1 MPKNTNEKNN
11 KGKKTTAKTT
21 QKKVQPKKE
30 AVKKQAPKK
39 VETKKQ
45 EPKTQVIKEV
55 KPKKEVVKKV
65 EKERKIKVLLDELL
79 KNTPFLIAACIIIVL
94 LAILIFVGCYKRIPK
109 TSDSKQIIATLKGK
123 KITADE
129 LYEELKENN
138 GTDALINIIDTYIAN
153 KEVKI
158 TDEDKDYVDQV
169 VNYYK
174 DYAEYYGVDLATFL
188 ANYVGLSGITTEK
201 EFKNYVLKDYKKT
214 LAVTKFIGDN
224 ADEKD
229 LKEYYKENYTDK
241 LNVKHILVEVD
252 SEAEDTEAADQ
263 AALNKAKDLIN
274 QLNDTASDNL
284 DTKFNELA
292 ENNSDDTATYSNGGL
307 IENITKKDVEEALE
321 GTLKDNASLVLKE
334 GEAALGDVVVMD
346 FVGRINGE
354 AFDGGSAQNHELE
367 LGSHQ
372 FIPGFEE
379 QLVGHKA
386 GEKVD
391 VNVTFPENYTEALK
405 GKPAVFECTI
415 HEVKEKKLPELNDE
429 FVKELKVEGIETVE
443 AFRNRK
449 EEDLKRQ
456 KEQEARREYM
466 SKLIAEIV
474 KNSQIDL
481 ADEIV
486 ENQTESRK
494 EDMIK
499 RIEQSGL
506 QLEQYLQ
513 ILGQTEEQFVA
524 QLREQA
530 LKETQEYIVLEEIGK
545 AENIE
550 IDDAQ
555 LEFEYAKIADQYN
568 MKIEDVKK
576 ALENNLDEFRHN
588 LKMQRIDD
596 LLYNENK

>member
-1 MPKNTNEKNN
+1 MERKVTKLEHSHVQVDVVVDEQSWKNAQDKAFNKLAENVTIDGFRKGKAPKNLVKARIDQMKVLDEAINSLLPKIYEEILTEDKIRPYARPQVDVTKVSDTELEVKFVLVTAPEVKLGAY
-11 KGKKTTAKTT
+11 KGL
-21 QKKVQPKKE
+21 E
-30 AVKKQAPKK
+30 
-39 VETKKQ
+39 
-45 EPKTQVIKEV
+45 IGRKEV
-55 KPKKEVVKKV
+55 KV
-65 EKERKIKVLLDELL
+65 
-79 KNTPFLIAACIIIVL
+79 
-94 LAILIFVGCYKRIPK
+94 
-109 TSDSKQIIATLKGK
+109 
-123 KITADE
+123 
-129 LYEELKENN
+129 
-138 GTDALINIIDTYIAN
+138 
-153 KEVKI
+153 
-158 TDEDKDYVDQV
+158 
-169 VNYYK
+169 
-174 DYAEYYGVDLATFL
+174 
-188 ANYVGLSGITTEK
+188 
-201 EFKNYVLKDYKKT
+201 
-214 LAVTKFIGDN
+214 
-224 ADEKD
+224 
-229 LKEYYKENYTDK
+229 
-241 LNVKHILVEVD
+241 
-252 SEAEDTEAADQ
+252 
-263 AALNKAKDLIN
+263 
-274 QLNDTASDNL
+274 
-284 DTKFNELA
+284 
-292 ENNSDDTATYSNGGL
+292 
-307 IENITKKDVEEALE
+307 TKKDVEEALE
-321 GTLKDNASLVLKE
+321 GTLKDNASLVVKE
-334 GEAALGDVVVMD
+334 GDAELGNVVVMD

-391 VNVTFPENYTEALK
+391 VNVTFPENYTDALK
-405 GKPAVFECTI
+405 GKPAVFECII

-443 AFRNRK
+443 AFRARK
-449 EEDLKRQ
+449 EEDLKKQ

-466 SKLIAEIV
+466 GKLIAEIV

-481 ADEIV
+481 AEEIV
-486 ENQTESRK
+486 ENQAEARR
-494 EDMIK
+494 EDMVK

-513 ILGQTEEQFVA
+513 ILGQTQEQFDA

-545 AENIE
+545 AEGIE

-568 MKIEDVKK
+568 MKIEEVKK

>member
-1 MPKNTNEKNN
+1 MERKVTKLEHSHVQIDVVVDEKSWKDAQEKAFNKLAENVTIDGFRKGKAPKNLVKARIDQMKVLDEAINSLLPKIYEEILTEDKIRPYARPQVDVTKVSDTELEVKFVLVTAPEVKLGAY
-11 KGKKTTAKTT
+11 KGL
-21 QKKVQPKKE
+21 E
-30 AVKKQAPKK
+30 
-39 VETKKQ
+39 
-45 EPKTQVIKEV
+45 IGRKEV
-55 KPKKEVVKKV
+55 KV
-65 EKERKIKVLLDELL
+65 
-79 KNTPFLIAACIIIVL
+79 
-94 LAILIFVGCYKRIPK
+94 
-109 TSDSKQIIATLKGK
+109 
-123 KITADE
+123 
-129 LYEELKENN
+129 
-138 GTDALINIIDTYIAN
+138 
-153 KEVKI
+153 
-158 TDEDKDYVDQV
+158 
-169 VNYYK
+169 
-174 DYAEYYGVDLATFL
+174 
-188 ANYVGLSGITTEK
+188 
-201 EFKNYVLKDYKKT
+201 
-214 LAVTKFIGDN
+214 
-224 ADEKD
+224 
-229 LKEYYKENYTDK
+229 
-241 LNVKHILVEVD
+241 
-252 SEAEDTEAADQ
+252 
-263 AALNKAKDLIN
+263 
-274 QLNDTASDNL
+274 
-284 DTKFNELA
+284 
-292 ENNSDDTATYSNGGL
+292 
-307 IENITKKDVEEALE
+307 TKKDVEEALE
-321 GTLKDNASLVLKE
+321 GALKDNASLVVKE

-354 AFDGGSAQNHELE
+354 PFDGGSAQNHELE

-429 FVKELKVEGIETVE
+429 FVKELKVEGIDTVE
-443 AFRNRK
+443 AFRARK

-466 SKLIAEIV
+466 GKLVAQIV
-474 KNSQIDL
+474 KNSEIDL
-481 ADEIV
+481 AEEIV
-486 ENQTESRK
+486 ANQVEARR
-494 EDMIK
+494 EDMVK

-513 ILGQTEEQFVA
+513 ILGQTQEQFDA
-524 QLREQA
+524 QLHEQA

-568 MKIEDVKK
+568 MKIDEVKK